1 MTLPRAAGSRLP
13 AVAAAARAAH
23 GAAITHNHSL
33 LALHRL
39 LEMLG
44 QAAPPQP
51 PPPGAAAATD
61 APWSAHLQPAAA
73 GAGGASN
80 TAARGE
86 MHAAAAAAA
95 RNCALTRL
103 LWRPLTSDAS
113 TRLLCMCSA
122 SELDLPAT
130 LDTLALAR
138 NARLLR
144 TRPRPNRRRPPPTMA
159 ALAAML
165 QAVQAQLPAA
175 EVAAAKLEPLLS
187 ASSQANPDPNPNP
200 DPKPNPG
207 PNPGPNPDPDP
218 DPDPNP
224 NQGAAGSR
232 VRRVRGGAGTAPP
245 SLEGRLEG
253 RLGGGRAQAAGETA
267 ARRRASP
274 RPERWRRHRLPVAR
288 ERSAC
293 ARLGLC
299 TVRSSNTLVMKRYIS
314 VPYYSLL
321 KCS

>member
-1 MTLPRAAGSRLP
+1 MPSVTLPRAAGSRLP
-13 AVAAAARAAH
+13 DVAAAARAAH

-33 LALHRL
+33 LALDRL
-39 LEMLG
+39 LKMLG
-44 QAAPPQP
+44 QAAQPQP
-51 PPPGAAAATD
+51 PSPGAAAVTD
-61 APWSAHLQPAAA
+61 ATWSAHLQLAAA

-80 TAARGE
+80 AAARRE

-103 LWRPLTSDAS
+103 LWRPLTGDAS

-175 EVAAAKLEPLLS
+175 EVATAKLEPVVS
-187 ASSQANPDPNPNP
+187 ASSQEAPLGLEYDTFAEALTQLHRPSK
-200 DPKPNPG
+200 D
-207 PNPGPNPDPDP
+207 
-218 DPDPNP
+218 
-224 NQGAAGSR
+224 GSEVGVLKR
-232 VRRVRGGAGTAPP
+232 LVRRLLGDVR
-245 SLEGRLEG
+245 RLA
-253 RLGGGRAQAAGETA
+253 LSAGEDIA
-267 ARRRASP
+267 HYP
-274 RPERWRRHRLPVAR
+274 
-288 ERSAC
+288 
-293 ARLGLC
+293 
-299 TVRSSNTLVMKRYIS
+299 
-314 VPYYSLL
+314 
-321 KCS
+321 